1 MVVFEFELLSTIV
14 VALFKDVCIVLLVET
29 PLILFVELKGIKV
42 PPEGIRG

>member
-1 MVVFEFELLSTIV
+1 MVVFEFELLSIIV
-14 VALFKDVCIVLLVET
+14 VALFKDVSIVLFVET